1 MWTFARTGR
10 GSGSPTSFLA
20 GRNPSCEQADMFL
33 DFFNPL
39 SRDLSDSVSESEERL
54 FLVTPCPGD

>member
-1 MWTFARTGR
+1 M
-10 GSGSPTSFLA
+10 
-20 GRNPSCEQADMFL
+20 

-39 SRDLSDSVSESEERL
+39 RRDHTDAVSESEEEL